1 MELSPSLLS
10 TLPSVVFAPP
20 SLVAGTLVVDGKE
33 GSVLVVDGK
42 EGSVILLQTSPVD
55 LQLEGY
61 NLRPLQRLQMY
72 VVGPVTDQGPFIVV
86 CLLPTGSLL
95 AAAHR
100 LLIGC
105 S

>member
-20 SLVAGTLVVDGKE
+20 SLVAGT
-33 GSVLVVDGK
+33 LVVDGK